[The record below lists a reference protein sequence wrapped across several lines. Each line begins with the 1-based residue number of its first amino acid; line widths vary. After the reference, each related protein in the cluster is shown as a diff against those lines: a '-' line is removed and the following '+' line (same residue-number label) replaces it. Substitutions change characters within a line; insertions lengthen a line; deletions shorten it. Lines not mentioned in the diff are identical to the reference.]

1 MELIFNEQ
9 SIIPCAKDQTE
20 ACTAVMQYIKT
31 YKEAENHDFKRI
43 RYEKSFDNINIAP
56 DFTLNDFCRMPK
68 FKTLGG
74 LLLGLAR
81 HPFIDDN
88 SPEET
93 RFIDNNFFIRRNNCE
108 IQVEGL
114 GIAYLYNS
122 IGISFSFDSFWNQ
135 TKHRLYVRGKEA
147 GEYDVVAISHPKHC
161 NDADFIS
168 HKDLWKPIEL
178 IESQIIPESKSISLR
193 DDHGKDKLLAF
204 AQKLCRSPYVVEIVN
219 SIPYNPHGTRF
230 ISAIKDNGLIEIVLT
245 DTDKGLGLVL
255 QSTGRNMRETEKIAN
270 ILKEKYS

>member
-9 SIIPCAKDQTE
+9 SIIPCAKDRTE
-20 ACTAVMQYIKT
+20 ACVAVRQFLET
-31 YKEAENHDFKRI
+31 YKEAEKHGFKRI
-43 RYEKSFDNINIAP
+43 RYEKSFDNIDIAP
-56 DFTLNDFCRMPK
+56 NFTLNDFCYNTK

-81 HPFIDDN
+81 HPFVDDN
-88 SPEET
+88 SPEEA
-93 RFIDNNFFIRRNNCE
+93 RFIENNFFIKRNNCE
-108 IQVEGL
+108 IPVEGL

-122 IGISFSFDSFWNQ
+122 IGISFCFDSFWNQ
-135 TKHRLYVRGKEA
+135 TKHRLYVKGKEA

-178 IESQIIPESKSISLR
+178 IKSQIIPESKSISLR
-193 DDHGKDKLLAF
+193 DDHGKDELQAF
-204 AQKLCRSPYVVEIVN
+204 AQRLCQSPYVAEIVN
-219 SIPYNPHGTRF
+219 SMPYNPHETRF
-230 ISAIKDNGLIEIVLT
+230 IKAIKDNGLIEIVLT
-245 DTDKGLGLVL
+245 NTDKGLGLVV
-255 QSTGRNMRETEKIAN
+255 QSTGRNKRETEKIAN